1 MSLELA
7 PLPQSPS
14 ARKRRR
20 RHLVVDGNIMI
31 SKAEMKRNLQ
41 TGKDL
46 CKPLVSL
53 KGHGPN
59 FGQKLWSKIVFFF
72 NFAVYNASVRHF

>member
-7 PLPQSPS
+7 PLPPSPS
-14 ARKRRR
+14 VRKRRR
-20 RHLVVDGNIMI
+20 RHLIVDENIMI

-41 TGKDL
+41 TGSDL

-53 KGHGPN
+53 KQHGHN
-59 FGQKLWSKIVFFF
+59 FFF
-72 NFAVYNASVRHF
+72 SVLMLQYGIFDRQPKEL

>member
-7 PLPQSPS
+7 PLPPSPS
-14 ARKRRR
+14 VRKRRR
-20 RHLVVDGNIMI
+20 RHLIVDENIMI

-41 TGKDL
+41 TGSDL

-53 KGHGPN
+53 KQHGHN
-59 FGQKLWSKIVFFF
+59 FFF
-72 NFAVYNASVRHF
+72 FFLFIMLQYGIFDRQPKEL